1 MMGEKNTDDQ
11 WEDVVN
17 AMKNSHNPP
26 PETPRDRMWE
36 RIDAARAPRR
46 GKVARPDFQAGRG
59 PAFHRVWGLVA
70 AAAAVLVLGVAI
82 GRWTGSP
89 GGPTAPVAVT
99 SPVATVT
106 TQIPAGNDLLYRKA
120 ADDLFGRADALLTNF
135 KVTACADQDLQTMP
149 SWAGGMLLQTRLLM
163 ETPVGRD
170 PETRALLMDLE
181 LVLAQIAGISQNNC
195 ARDVAWIRD
204 AMTEQAT
211 IDRLR
216 LARPVSAAGRPL

>member
-1 MMGEKNTDDQ
+1 
-11 WEDVVN
+11 
-17 AMKNSHNPP
+17 
-26 PETPRDRMWE
+26 
-36 RIDAARAPRR
+36 
-46 GKVARPDFQAGRG
+46 
-59 PAFHRVWGLVA
+59 
-70 AAAAVLVLGVAI
+70 
-82 GRWTGSP
+82 
-89 GGPTAPVAVT
+89 
-99 SPVATVT
+99 
-106 TQIPAGNDLLYRKA
+106 
-120 ADDLFGRADALLTNF
+120 
-135 KVTACADQDLQTMP
+135 MP